1 MLTIFTGNGEIEQ
14 MAAGA
19 KGVWRRERVGRRRH
33 DGLGQSSLLDMEVS
47 RGLIY
52 QSPGP
57 VNGSSHDKQSTL
69 GHVLSVRS
77 QTRAA

>member
-1 MLTIFTGNGEIEQ
+1 

-47 RGLIY
+47 TGLIY
-52 QSPGP
+52 QSPGS
-57 VNGSSHDKQSTL
+57 VNGQVTTSKVLLDMSSFS
-69 GHVLSVRS
+69 VLEHE
-77 QTRAA
+77 QHEC